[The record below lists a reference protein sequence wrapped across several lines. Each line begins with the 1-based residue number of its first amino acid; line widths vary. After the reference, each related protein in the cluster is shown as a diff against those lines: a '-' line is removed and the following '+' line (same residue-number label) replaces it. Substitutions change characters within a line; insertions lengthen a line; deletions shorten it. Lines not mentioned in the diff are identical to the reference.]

1 MSALFSTPLFAT
13 TLTLAA
19 YLFGVWLYER
29 SQRNAFLPP
38 VLTGVVVVVFGLW
51 LTNTPY
57 QTYHSGAFAIHFM
70 LAPTVVM
77 LAVLLFTHI
86 ESIKQQW
93 IRIFLAVTLGGAV
106 TVACAVLLCV
116 WLIADKDIVLSIYTK
131 SVTTAVAVVVTE
143 QLGGIPALASAF
155 VIATGILGALLVP
168 VLLRITQLERADT
181 MGLTL
186 GICGHAVGT
195 SRAMELGQKQAAYA
209 AMGMTLT
216 GSLHALV
223 LPLI

>member
-1 MSALFSTPLFAT
+1 MNALFATPLFAVG
-13 TLTLAA
+13 LTLSA
-19 YLFGVWLYER
+19 YFIAVWLYER
-29 SQRNAFLPP
+29 SHRNAFLPP
-38 VLTGVVVVVFGLW
+38 VLTGVLLVLLGLW

-57 QTYHSGAFAIHFM
+57 AVYRTGASSIHFM

-77 LAVLLFTHI
+77 LAVLLFAHI
-86 ESIKQQW
+86 DSIKQQW
-93 IRIFLAVTLGGAV
+93 VRIFFAVTLGSAT
-106 TVACAVLLCV
+106 TVACAVLLCI
-116 WLIADKDIVLSIYTK
+116 WLIGDASISLSIYTK

-143 QLGGIPALASAF
+143 QLGGVPALASAF
-155 VIATGILGALLVP
+155 VIATGILGALIVP
-168 VLLRITQLERADT
+168 VCLRITNMDKADS

-186 GICGHAVGT
+186 GICAHAVGT

-216 GSLHALV
+216 GALHALV